1 MAVELYFI
9 FRSLV
14 LQCSEH
20 WVQASSLNGNKT
32 IDAVVLLWELLT
44 TCQLL
49 GLNYASFLQKPSAS

>member
-32 IDAVVLLWELLT
+32 IDAVVLL
-44 TCQLL
+44 
-49 GLNYASFLQKPSAS
+49 